1 MLLRNGRKYIQKFL
15 NPNGNSK
22 FVDVDFVGT
31 DGNICSKIVP
41 QLGTTSN
48 YLKHNYL
55 CDVNVVLPT
64 DRYGGY
70 GLYPV
75 LGIGTNPVTVDDY
88 TLTSADIIAISSPKV
103 TLTQEGLDFQ
113 SRVKNSTSNDITIT
127 ETGLALIGTGE
138 SGEYD
143 SENVLLARVLLETPI
158 VIGSNEEKTL
168 HFELR

>member
-15 NPNGNSK
+15 NPNGSSGFNG
-22 FVDVDFVGT
+22 VDFVGT
-31 DGNICSKIVP
+31 DGNICSKVIP
-41 QLGTTSN
+41 QLQTTSN
-48 YLKHNYL
+48 YYTYKYL

-64 DRYGGY
+64 DSYIGY
-70 GLYPV
+70 GIYPV

-88 TLTSADIIAISSPKV
+88 TLTSADITAISSPKV

-113 SRVKNSTSNDITIT
+113 SRVKNPTSNNVTIT
-127 ETGLALIGTGE
+127 ETGLALIGTGKG
-138 SGEYD
+138 GEYD

-158 VIGSNEEKTL
+158 VIGSKEEKTL